1 MKNIGLVLAG
11 DARDPLVA
19 ALTRAGYEVHIAA
32 TPARVDAL
40 IARNLAEAWIFD
52 ARSEGV
58 LEKLLLTGRYLL
70 PADNMPGLLDRR
82 TLSNWIEALLTQLDL
97 ALSVAP
103 HSYREGKVNRWG
115 EVKSVWLLAGSAGA
129 TSAVQEFLNAFDEPP
144 PVAFI
149 YAQHLDPDQQH
160 QLERFTLNNKKF
172 SLRIADG
179 ALALEPDRIVMLSPR
194 RKIIVNKFGQLAG
207 TRSPWGGQ
215 HTPDINELL
224 VILTAAGLPSPGVII
239 FSGMGDD
246 GAASLEVFDAG
257 GGQVWAQSPA
267 SAICPAMPQAAIDT
281 GLVQYAGT
289 PLALAGALEAFYKDP
304 V

>member
-40 IARNLAEAWIFD
+40 IARDLAEAWIFD

-70 PADNMPGLLDRR
+70 PADNMPSLLDRR

-103 HSYREGKVNRWG
+103 PSYRDGTLNRWS

-207 TRSPWGGQ
+207 TRSHWGGQ

-257 GGQVWAQSPA
+257 GGQVWAQSPE

-281 GLVQYAGT
+281 GLVQNAGT

-304 V
+304 A

>member
-70 PADNMPGLLDRR
+70 PADNMPSLLDRR

-103 HSYREGKVNRWG
+103 PSYRDGKVNRWG

-257 GGQVWAQSPA
+257 GGQVWAQSPE

-281 GLVQYAGT
+281 GLVQNAGT
-289 PLALAGALEAFYKDP
+289 PLALAGALEAFYKDQ

>member
-1 MKNIGLVLAG
+1 MAG

-19 ALTRAGYEVHIAA
+19 ALIRAGYEVHIAA

-40 IARNLAEAWIFD
+40 IARNLADAWIFD

-70 PADNMPGLLDRR
+70 PADNMPGLTDRR
-82 TLSNWIEALLTQLDL
+82 ALSTWIEGLLTQLDL
-97 ALSVAP
+97 ALSVP
-103 HSYREGKVNRWG
+103 PPSYREGKINRWS

-129 TSAVQEFLNAFDEPP
+129 TSAVQEFLDAFDEPP

-160 QLERFTLNNKKF
+160 QLERFSLKNSRF
-172 SLRIADG
+172 SLCIADG
-179 ALALEPDRIVMLSPR
+179 TLALEPGQIAMLSPR
-194 RKIIVNKFGQLAG
+194 RKIIVNKFGQMAG

-246 GAASLEVFDAG
+246 GAAALEVFDAG
-257 GGQVWAQSPA
+257 GGLVWAQSPED
-267 SAICPAMPQAAIDT
+267 AICPAMPQAAIDT
-281 GLVQYAGT
+281 GLVQKVGAST
-289 PLALAGALEAFYKDP
+289 VLARALEALF
-304 V
+304 